1 MTNSFKLRHQFGPLK
16 KVPAP
21 IFHAPI
27 FQPAARARRRN
38 RRGITI
44 VVALGLLSVSLALSY
59 AVLRSQ
65 ALATQ
70 VQSNGNLQARAR
82 AAAWTGFAAGLR
94 TMHQSDWSGVNT
106 SVSSQLNGSDS
117 YSVSWTTGDA
127 SLMPSNAA
135 YSEYPYRVTLSVT
148 GTSVDPLHSGV
159 RATRQLVAVVR
170 LSPRQL
176 ATEPP
181 DWATMRQY
189 TIYQW
194 SNGPA
199 FNIDVPCRV
208 QGPLWL
214 QGHLQIAPTYPNP
227 PPAHD
232 QYLSDLEAMAQNG
245 YPDYRPLTGPI
256 SIPNHQLDPKTRSL
270 LTGSMGIST
279 VDVPP
284 TTPTNFSYPGTAQSY
299 KIYPGGA
306 SYTVPRLSGQLSG
319 TTLGPDPLTNPLAI
333 FYASGDLSL
342 QNNVTV
348 QGTLIADGTVSMDG
362 LNVNLQPLSLPA
374 LAGGSVPVQLP
385 SVVAGNNF
393 QVSPFSYGKAQ
404 GLVTAFNTFLILSG
418 SQLSMFDLQGQVVAS
433 AFTIQPRWEW
443 QMANPVWNT
452 WWQNFTSQQ
461 GGNKGNGKGNQG
473 QQGIPYFPAFLQ
485 QTTWLIN
492 TPLLTIEPAATQV
505 TYHWK
510 NAADPVYVPATGD
523 PGLRWDLVSVV
534 TR

>member
-1 MTNSFKLRHQFGPLK
+1 MTASHANHRRHRRERLK
-16 KVPAP
+16 RN
-21 IFHAPI
+21 
-27 FQPAARARRRN
+27 RARLQS

-94 TMHQSDWSGVNT
+94 AMHQSDWTGVNT
-106 SVSSQLNGSDS
+106 SATLRLNSSDS

-127 SLMPSNAA
+127 SLTPGNAA
-135 YSEYPYRVTLSVT
+135 YWEYPYRVTLSVT

-159 RATRQLVAVVR
+159 RATRQLTAVVR

-181 DWATMRQY
+181 DWATMRQF
-189 TIYQW
+189 TVYQW

-199 FNIDVPCRV
+199 FNIDLPCRV

-232 QYLSDLEAMAQNG
+232 QYLSDLASMAQNG
-245 YPDYRPLTGPI
+245 YPDYRPVTGPI

-270 LTGSMGIST
+270 LNGSLGIST
-279 VDVPP
+279 TDVPQ
-284 TTPTNFSYPGTAQSY
+284 TTPANFNYPGPARSY
-299 KIYPGGA
+299 QIYPGGA
-306 SYTVPRLSGQLSG
+306 SYTVPRLSGQLNSA
-319 TTLGPDPLTNPLAI
+319 TLGPDPLTNPLAI

-348 QGTLIADGTVSMDG
+348 QGTLIADGTVSIDG
-362 LNVNLQPLSLPA
+362 LNVNLQPLNLPA
-374 LAGGSVPVQLP
+374 LAGGAVPVQLP

-404 GLVTAFNTFLILSG
+404 GLVTAFNTFLILTG

-443 QMANPVWNT
+443 QMADPVWNA
-452 WWQNFTSQQ
+452 WWQNFNSQQ

-473 QQGIPYFPAFLQ
+473 QQGIPYFPVYLQ
-485 QTTWLIN
+485 QFTWLIN

-523 PGLRWDLVSVV
+523 PGLRWDLVSLKQ
-534 TR
+534 